1 MDRAESLGT
10 LSITVA
16 WSPRD
21 GVVEEVA
28 LEVSPGTTLS
38 DCLDA
43 AGLADRYPQWDPGS
57 PAVGIWGRLRPLD
70 TAVQSGDRVE
80 VYRALQ
86 VDPMEARRA
95 RQRKQKAT
103 ACSPRR

>member
-1 MDRAESLGT
+1 MRVA
-10 LSITVA
+10 ITVA
-16 WSPRD
+16 WSPRA

-28 LEVSPGTTLS
+28 LDVAPGTTLR
-38 DCLDA
+38 DALGA
-43 AGLADRYPQWDPGS
+43 AGLAGRYPQWDS
-57 PAVGIWGRLRPLD
+57 RSQSVGIWGRLRPLD
-70 TAVQSGDRVE
+70 TAVQAGDRIE

-103 ACSPRR
+103 ACNPRK

>member
-1 MDRAESLGT
+1 MR

-16 WSPRD
+16 WSPRA

-28 LEVSPGTTLS
+28 LDVGPGTTLR
-38 DCLDA
+38 DALDA
-43 AGLADRYPQWDPGS
+43 AGVADRYPQWDPRTQS
-57 PAVGIWGRLRPLD
+57 VGVWGRLRPLD
-70 TAVQSGDRVE
+70 WEVRAGDRVE